1 MVLNLGTIFYVNI
14 FYNFNDN
21 LTRLIYYEFR
31 RLREKGVA
39 LVISNS
45 KKIETVYPVQS
56 AFSNEEDAFTAL
68 STSALL
74 AKSSV
79 PYSHR
84 RVADNYVIIKRIYKF
99 QAVQSR
105 ISNAERQLLQ
115 KYDFNTLEFSTIKQ
129 INDELAYLKKWST
142 SSNELLRK
150 DADMLL
156 QIRCKELKY
165 IVASRYATVTDEI
178 HNGYKALERYFEEIS
193 KFYSP
198 TI

>member
-1 MVLNLGTIFYVNI
+1 MV
-14 FYNFNDN
+14 
-21 LTRLIYYEFR
+21 
-31 RLREKGVA
+31 
-39 LVISNS
+39 S
-45 KKIETVYPVQS
+45 KKIETVYPIQS
-56 AFSNEEDAFTAL
+56 TFSSEEDAFTAL

-84 RVADNYVIIKRIYKF
+84 RIADNYVIIKRVYRF

-105 ISNAERQLLQ
+105 ISNAEKQLLQ

-129 INDELAYLKKWST
+129 VNEELSYLKKWST

-150 DADMLL
+150 DADALL
-156 QIRCKELKY
+156 QIRCKELKF
-165 IVASRYATVTDEI
+165 IVASRYATISNEI
-178 HNGYKALERYFEEIS
+178 YNGYKALERYFEEIS

-198 TI
+198 VV

>member
-1 MVLNLGTIFYVNI
+1 ML
-14 FYNFNDN
+14 
-21 LTRLIYYEFR
+21 
-31 RLREKGVA
+31 
-39 LVISNS
+39 S
-45 KKIETVYPVQS
+45 KKIETVYPAQS
-56 AFSNEEDAFTAL
+56 AFSSEDDAFTAL

-84 RVADNYVIIKRIYKF
+84 RVADNYVIIKRVYRF
-99 QAVQSR
+99 QAVQSM

-129 INDELAYLKKWST
+129 INEELSYLKKWST

-150 DADMLL
+150 DADALL
-156 QIRCKELKY
+156 QIRSKELKY
-165 IVASRYATVTDEI
+165 IVASRYASISNEI
-178 HNGYKALERYFEEIS
+178 YNGCKALERYFEEIS

-198 TI
+198 VC

>member
-1 MVLNLGTIFYVNI
+1 MI
-14 FYNFNDN
+14 
-21 LTRLIYYEFR
+21 
-31 RLREKGVA
+31 
-39 LVISNS
+39 S

-56 AFSNEEDAFTAL
+56 TFSSEEDAFTAL

-84 RVADNYVIIKRIYKF
+84 RIADNYVIIKRIYRF

-129 INDELAYLKKWST
+129 INEELSYLKKWST
-142 SSNELLRK
+142 SNNEDLRR
-150 DADMLL
+150 DADNLL

-165 IVASRYATVTDEI
+165 IIASRYATISNEI
-178 HNGYKALERYFEEIS
+178 YNGYQALERYFEEIS

-198 TI
+198 IC